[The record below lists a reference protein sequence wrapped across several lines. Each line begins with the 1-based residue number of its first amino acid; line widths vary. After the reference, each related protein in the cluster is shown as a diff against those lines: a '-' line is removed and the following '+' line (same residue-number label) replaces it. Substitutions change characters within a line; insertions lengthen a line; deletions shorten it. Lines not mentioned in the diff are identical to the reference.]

1 MKHPFSVRL
10 AAVTEYLSGK
20 STLAETALQ
29 FNVGQT
35 PLRRWV
41 RALKHQGEEGLVP
54 RRPRIYPPEFRLSV
68 VRYVLDNRCSSADA
82 AAHFG
87 IPNETVI
94 QNWLRKYR
102 AGGSVAL
109 TPSRTGP
116 AMMKKSAPDDKPL
129 TEMTHKEL
137 LKELEYLRA
146 ENAVLKKFE
155 SPERRKGARGS
166 AEKTKIVCSLLPEH
180 RLASLLRAIGLP
192 RSSYY
197 YHVSKDATETDRY
210 AAVIPVMTALHRK
223 HSARYGYRRMTIMLR
238 REGFTLNH
246 KTVRKLMKQHGLTCQ
261 IRRRKYRSWMN
272 DGNKSSANLL
282 SRHFE
287 AERSGMKWCTDVT
300 EFRAGGETLYLSVV
314 QDLFNREIVAWEM
327 STRPAL
333 SLTCKMLEKALK
345 TGLQKE
351 GIMLHSDQG
360 WQYRTPMWRSML
372 AEGQVLQSMSR
383 KGNCLDNAVME
394 NFFSHLKVEMYHRKK
409 YESGN
414 ALKRDIDRYIRY
426 YNCERINLRMGMSP
440 AEYRA
445 MKENQ

>member
-1 MKHPFSVRL
+1 
-10 AAVTEYLSGK
+10 
-20 STLAETALQ
+20 
-29 FNVGQT
+29 
-35 PLRRWV
+35 
-41 RALKHQGEEGLVP
+41 
-54 RRPRIYPPEFRLSV
+54 
-68 VRYVLDNRCSSADA
+68 
-82 AAHFG
+82 
-87 IPNETVI
+87 
-94 QNWLRKYR
+94 
-102 AGGSVAL
+102 
-109 TPSRTGP
+109 
-116 AMMKKSAPDDKPL
+116 
-129 TEMTHKEL
+129 
-137 LKELEYLRA
+137 
-146 ENAVLKKFE
+146 
-155 SPERRKGARGS
+155 
-166 AEKTKIVCSLLPEH
+166 
-180 RLASLLRAIGLP
+180 
-192 RSSYY
+192 
-197 YHVSKDATETDRY
+197 
-210 AAVIPVMTALHRK
+210 
-223 HSARYGYRRMTIMLR
+223 
-238 REGFTLNH
+238 
-246 KTVRKLMKQHGLTCQ
+246 MKQHGLTCQ

-409 YESGN
+409 YESVN